1 MDETMSDEPGNQRKK
16 PDGSA
21 YQAHLAAIAERNV
34 ASKRA
39 ARAKRDQFER
49 ERVKDR
55 REAER
60 LQDAALSGKG

>member
-1 MDETMSDEPGNQRKK
+1 MRTMSDENGNQRKK

-21 YQAHLAAIAERNV
+21 YQAHLAAIAERNA

-39 ARAKRDQFER
+39 ARAKRE
-49 ERVKDR
+49 EYELGRVRDR